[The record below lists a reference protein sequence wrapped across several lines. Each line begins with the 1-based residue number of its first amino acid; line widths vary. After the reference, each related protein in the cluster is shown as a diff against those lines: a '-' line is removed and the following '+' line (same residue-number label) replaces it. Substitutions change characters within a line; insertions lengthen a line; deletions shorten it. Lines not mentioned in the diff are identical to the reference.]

1 MYAKEERGASTF
13 ERIQI
18 DSEFMSREGARKDF
32 EGAFKHIRIN
42 KEGKDIKH

>member
-1 MYAKEERGASTF
+1 MSERRKSAALEGF
-13 ERIQI
+13 RI